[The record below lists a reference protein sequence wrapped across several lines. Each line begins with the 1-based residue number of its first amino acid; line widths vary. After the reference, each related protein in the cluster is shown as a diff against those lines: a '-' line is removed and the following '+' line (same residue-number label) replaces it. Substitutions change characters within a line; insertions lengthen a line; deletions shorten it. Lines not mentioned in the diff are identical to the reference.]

1 MIDKTLS
8 GQPLGDEAKKNLARF
23 RTMFLERQQAQH
35 AEEQQQA
42 TLARKGVKVYSD
54 EEKAAFLASRSDLA

>member
-23 RTMFLERQQAQH
+23 RSMFLERQAAQN
-35 AEEQQQA
+35 AEDQQSA
-42 TLARKGVKVYSD
+42 ILVRKGVKVYSD